1 MLFLFELG
9 DRLVMMACRG
19 AGGPAAVSCL
29 MSLIITGIFC
39 IRCLMAVCCFVMLL
53 QLPSSKSCI
62 LNVRFFRLVFFN
74 INYEFLIF
82 LNVSPHAF
90 QRFPLMQFVSIWFRY
105 FRKGGNRLN
114 SEIKSTSQF
123 ERR

>member
-1 MLFLFELG
+1 MFDGGLSFCHAAPTAQQQKLHFEC
-9 DRLVMMACRG
+9 A
-19 AGGPAAVSCL
+19 
-29 MSLIITGIFC
+29 
-39 IRCLMAVCCFVMLL
+39 
-53 QLPSSKSCI
+53 
-62 LNVRFFRLVFFN
+62 FFRAVFFN

-123 ERR
+123 EAR